1 MSKVASSAY
10 YAQQKAEYK
19 KKIEAF
25 KAIKEKVS
33 GLNSYVTTCTE
44 DVKSTKVYVD
54 QIIILGE
61 SMDKGSLSTAVQGNL
76 DKVSQNIETIIE
88 ECDKLIGKY
97 QDLYDEAE
105 RNYQQALAEEEAARK
120 AAENKKKNPLSFI
133 KI

>member
-44 DVKSTKVYVD
+44 STKVYVD